1 MGQTQMHG
9 LKQKSQDLFGPE
21 ALLTFLK
28 KK

>member
-21 ALLTFLK
+21 ALPTFFK